1 MKTLSLGLVVPDKF
15 YELAEKDEMMYLF
28 SPYDVERIYG
38 KPYAYVNITE
48 EYDNLV
54 NNSEI
59 KKSKIRA
66 RDLEDDISKVQ
77 QESGYPYIINID
89 TVKLTKTQLTGQLL

>member
-1 MKTLSLGLVVPDKF
+1 VYLSVFHPDVVSFLSAKKENADEKIRVKTLSLGLVVPDKF

-54 NNSEI
+54 NN
-59 KKSKIRA
+59 
-66 RDLEDDISKVQ
+66 
-77 QESGYPYIINID
+77 P
-89 TVKLTKTQLTGQLL
+89 